1 MFTKNLVGGLDSA
14 DLTAG
19 GAGGGGYGK
28 KEVVVFLRGGGGGGE
43 RGGGWLCWG
52 GGGGVDT
59 PLHTVVGKFERTWIY
74 NVVL

>member
-28 KEVVVFLRGGGGGGE
+28 KEVGAFLRGGVE
-43 RGGGWLCWG
+43 
-52 GGGGVDT
+52 T

>member
-28 KEVVVFLRGGGGGGE
+28 KEVVVFLRGG
-43 RGGGWLCWG
+43 
-52 GGGGVDT
+52 VDT
-59 PLHTVVGKFERTWIY
+59 PLHNVVGKFERTWIY

>member
-28 KEVVVFLRGGGGGGE
+28 KEVVVFLRGGGG
-43 RGGGWLCWG
+43 
-52 GGGGVDT
+52 VDT